1 MANSPHDQQGSSNA
15 STTQHRR
22 RGKELEAD
30 ILASTL
36 NLIEQ
41 TKYEAITMDMIA
53 KHAHTN
59 KSVLYRRWDSKA
71 DIVLAALRT
80 QTTGLAAKMSQAP
93 DTGSLEGDLRDLFDR
108 IGTLLTS
115 MHYANIIG
123 LMHERLGGIS
133 MRDYFDKFARKN
145 YLSQMVRTFFEH
157 ASERGEVDL
166 THFDESLYDLP
177 SLILMDAFYAT
188 DDTTIDRSRLDH
200 ILSDVL
206 MPVYRPFL
214 TAGNGETK

>member
-1 MANSPHDQQGSSNA
+1 MANSSHDQQGASKA

-59 KSVLYRRWDSKA
+59 KSVLYRRWDSKV

-80 QTTGLAAKMSQAP
+80 QTTDLAAKMRQPP
-93 DTGSLEGDLRDLFDR
+93 DTGSLEGDLRDLFDW
-108 IGTLLTS
+108 ISTLLTS
-115 MHYANIIG
+115 MHYTNIIG
-123 LMHERLGGIS
+123 LMRERLGGIS

-145 YLSQMVRTFFEH
+145 FLSQMVRTFFEH

-166 THFDESLYDLP
+166 AHFDEALYDLP
-177 SLILMDAFYAT
+177 ALVLMDAFYAT
-188 DDTTIDRSRLDH
+188 DGTTIDPSRLDH

-214 TAGNGETK
+214 TSEDGETK